1 MIAPERTDLFRL
13 VYRSRSVFDGDADEV
28 RRQVDQI
35 LTVSHHHNAQAG
47 VTGALM
53 FTGLFFVQAL
63 EGPAA
68 AVEATFDRICCDLR
82 HSSIEVVE
90 CGPVLEPA
98 FGDWSMSH
106 LVPSADAEALL
117 DEVEHGIEF
126 ADAASA
132 AIKLMLVLLKSED
145 TQKDGGERALLQR
158 HFDLY
163 ADAANDRKMQLA

>member
-1 MIAPERTDLFRL
+1 MTASDHTDLFRL
-13 VYRSRSVFDGDADEV
+13 VYRSRSTLRGSAEEV
-28 RRQVDQI
+28 HQQVNRI
-35 LTVSHHHNAQAG
+35 VTLSRHRNAQAG

-53 FTGLFFVQAL
+53 FTGLFFLQAL

-82 HSSIEVVE
+82 HSGVEVVE

-106 LVPSADAEALL
+106 LVPTIEAGALL
-117 DEVEHGIEF
+117 DRVEHDTEL

-132 AIKLMLVLLKSED
+132 AMKLML
-145 TQKDGGERALLQR
+145 TLLQSEPR
-158 HFDLY
+158 AIASSQHLVV
-163 ADAANDRKMQLA
+163 

>member
-1 MIAPERTDLFRL
+1 MTAPDHTDLFRL
-13 VYRSRSVFDGDADEV
+13 VYRSRSALRGDAEEV
-28 RRQVDQI
+28 HQQVDRI
-35 LTVSHHHNAQAG
+35 LTVSRHRNAQAG

-68 AVEATFDRICCDLR
+68 AVEVTFDRICCDLR

-106 LVPSADAEALL
+106 LVPTTDAGALL
-117 DEVEHGIEF
+117 DRVEHDTEL

-132 AIKLMLVLLKSED
+132 AMKLML
-145 TQKDGGERALLQR
+145 ALLQSEPR
-158 HFDLY
+158 AIASSQH
-163 ADAANDRKMQLA
+163 LAV